1 MYPQIIPFPVI
12 CCVIYT
18 QNILLPDDR
27 KHKSTDVYICDS
39 YLTCIHLIKILT
51 EYIKVSAVFLK
62 CSVKERKFSD
72 DYIQLDFHFQ
82 EISIFF

>member
-1 MYPQIIPFPVI
+1 MLCHLYSE
-12 CCVIYT
+12 YT
-18 QNILLPDDR
+18 FAWWQETQ
-27 KHKSTDVYICDS
+27 STDVHICDS

-51 EYIKVSAVFLK
+51 EYVKVSAVFLK